1 MTYAEVIEGL
11 EREKA
16 LIGELNA
23 HLDQELEC
31 ISRGD
36 VQMLEETMPN
46 KQKIIKSIA
55 ENRNDNEM
63 PQSDPEPRDAERMRS
78 LRQDLIKLWR
88 KATGLND
95 LSKSLVTQRLSDI
108 EDQIEIFFNGLK
120 SGYTRDGKKTSM
132 GLHTIKTGV

>member
-1 MTYAEVIEGL
+1 MTYAEVIERM

-16 LIGELNA
+16 LIEDLNT
-23 HLDQELEC
+23 HLEQELEC

-36 VQMLEETMPN
+36 VQALEETMPH
-46 KQKIIKSIA
+46 KQKIIKAIA
-55 ENRNDNEM
+55 SNRDNGEM
-63 PQSDPEPRDAERMRS
+63 PQSDPEPRDAESMRS
-78 LRQDLIKLWR
+78 LQQDLVMLWR

>member
-1 MTYAEVIEGL
+1 MTYAEVIERL
-11 EREKA
+11 EREKV

-23 HLDQELEC
+23 HLEQELEC

-36 VQMLEETMPN
+36 VQALEETMPH

-55 ENRNDNEM
+55 ENRNEEM
-63 PQSDPEPRDAERMRS
+63 PQADPGPEEVKRVRS
-78 LRQDLIKLWR
+78 LQQDLMKLWR
-88 KATGLND
+88 KATGLNN
-95 LSKSLVTQRLSDI
+95 LSRSLVTQRLSEI
-108 EDQIEIFFNGLK
+108 EDQIEIFFAGLR

>member
-1 MTYAEVIEGL
+1 MTYAEVIERL
-11 EREKA
+11 EREKV

-23 HLDQELEC
+23 HLEQELEC

-36 VQMLEETMPN
+36 VQALEETMPH

-55 ENRNDNEM
+55 ENRNDEI
-63 PQSDPEPRDAERMRS
+63 PQADPEPEDVKRVRS
-78 LRQDLIKLWR
+78 LQQDLMKLWR
-88 KATGLND
+88 KATGLNN
-95 LSKSLVTQRLSDI
+95 LSRSLVTQRLSEI
-108 EDQIEIFFNGLK
+108 EDQIEIFFAGLR

>member
-1 MTYAEVIEGL
+1 MTYAEVIERL
-11 EREKA
+11 EREKV

-23 HLDQELEC
+23 HLEQELEC

-36 VQMLEETMPN
+36 VQALEETMPH

-55 ENRNDNEM
+55 ENRNDEI
-63 PQSDPEPRDAERMRS
+63 PQADPEPEDVKRVRS
-78 LRQDLIKLWR
+78 LQQDLMKLWR
-88 KATGLND
+88 KATGLNN
-95 LSKSLVTQRLSDI
+95 LSRSLVSQRLSEI
-108 EDQIEIFFNGLK
+108 EDQIEIFFAGLR

>member
-1 MTYAEVIEGL
+1 MTYAEVIDRL
-11 EREKA
+11 EREKV

-23 HLDQELEC
+23 HLEQELEC

-36 VQMLEETMPN
+36 VQALEETMPH

-55 ENRNDNEM
+55 ENRNDDEM
-63 PQSDPEPRDAERMRS
+63 PQADPEPEDVKRMRS
-78 LRQDLIKLWR
+78 LQQDLIKLWR
-88 KATGLND
+88 KAAGLND

-108 EDQIEIFFNGLK
+108 EGQIEIFFNSLK
-120 SGYTRDGKKTSM
+120 SGYTRNGKKTSM

>member
-1 MTYAEVIEGL
+1 MTYAEVIERL
-11 EREKA
+11 EREKV

-23 HLDQELEC
+23 HLEQELEC

-36 VQMLEETMPN
+36 VQALEETMPH

-55 ENRNDNEM
+55 ENRNDEI
-63 PQSDPEPRDAERMRS
+63 PQADPGPEEVKRVRS
-78 LRQDLIKLWR
+78 LQQDLMKLWR
-88 KATGLND
+88 KATGLNN
-95 LSKSLVTQRLSDI
+95 LSRSLVTQRLSEI
-108 EDQIEIFFNGLK
+108 EDQIEIFFAGLR

>member
-1 MTYAEVIEGL
+1 MTYAEVIERL
-11 EREKA
+11 EREKV

-23 HLDQELEC
+23 HLEQELEC

-36 VQMLEETMPN
+36 VQALEETMPH

-55 ENRNDNEM
+55 ENRNDEI
-63 PQSDPEPRDAERMRS
+63 PQADPEPEDVKRVRS
-78 LRQDLIKLWR
+78 LQQDLMKLWR
-88 KATGLND
+88 KATGLNN
-95 LSKSLVTQRLSDI
+95 LSRSLVSQRLSEI
-108 EDQIEIFFNGLK
+108 EDQIEIFFAELR

>member
-1 MTYAEVIEGL
+1 MTYAEVIERL